1 MLVGFLLLLL
11 VVDMVNVFSVPMVF
25 LMSVEPAVA
34 GMVMP
39 PSGIGVALLLLSLPL
54 PPMLMPTPVLPTGLL
69 VIDCGAVKTVLEM
82 EILIGTD
89 RSSWDCPGCFE
100 LFVGSE
106 TPAAFVEAVEAAI
119 EATVEAT
126 EAIGSSES
134 SKRSFSV
141 LEALALSLSVV
152 TLNTVSLS

>member
-54 PPMLMPTPVLPTGLL
+54 PPMLTPVPPTGLL
-69 VIDCGAVKTVLEM
+69 AIDCGAVKAGLEM

>member
-25 LMSVEPAVA
+25 LMSVEPGVA

-54 PPMLMPTPVLPTGLL
+54 PPMPTPVPPTGLL
-69 VIDCGAVKTVLEM
+69 AIDCGAVKAVLEM

-89 RSSWDCPGCFE
+89 CSS
-100 LFVGSE
+100 
-106 TPAAFVEAVEAAI
+106 
-119 EATVEAT
+119 
-126 EAIGSSES
+126 
-134 SKRSFSV
+134 
-141 LEALALSLSVV
+141 
-152 TLNTVSLS
+152 

>member
-1 MLVGFLLLLL
+1 MLVGFLLLLF

-54 PPMLMPTPVLPTGLL
+54 PPIPTPVPPIGLL
-69 VIDCGAVKTVLEM
+69 AIDCGAVKAVLEM

-89 RSSWDCPGCFE
+89 CSS
-100 LFVGSE
+100 
-106 TPAAFVEAVEAAI
+106 
-119 EATVEAT
+119 
-126 EAIGSSES
+126 
-134 SKRSFSV
+134 
-141 LEALALSLSVV
+141 
-152 TLNTVSLS
+152 

>member
-1 MLVGFLLLLL
+1 MLFGFLLLLL

-25 LMSVEPAVA
+25 LMSVEPGVA

-54 PPMLMPTPVLPTGLL
+54 PPMPTPVPPTGLL
-69 VIDCGAVKTVLEM
+69 AIDCGAVKAVLEM

-106 TPAAFVEAVEAAI
+106 TPAAFVETVEAAI

>member
-1 MLVGFLLLLL
+1 MLFGFLLLLL

-25 LMSVEPAVA
+25 LMSVEPGVA

-54 PPMLMPTPVLPTGLL
+54 PPMPTPVPPAGLL
-69 VIDCGAVKTVLEM
+69 AIDCGAVKAGLEM

>member
-25 LMSVEPAVA
+25 LMSVEPGVA

-54 PPMLMPTPVLPTGLL
+54 PPMPTPVPPAGLL
-69 VIDCGAVKTVLEM
+69 AIDCGAVKAGLEM